1 MFHNCNVLELYLL
14 VRPRMHLTSYSGTS
28 DSGLSGERD
37 LLSQSGLV
45 RVLVDVCMESCVFL
59 SSCSSGCTP
68 RVKRLTSRLAIDALI
83 TVSVIVLFGSGTV
96 CGQSQDSTAN
106 QIQSL
111 QKQLD
116 NLQNQMTQIQGEINR
131 LSGSIPVPAASVPAE
146 AGTSA
151 TIATQA
157 GKRSEAEI
165 ELKAST
171 QDISKATGTYNT
183 TSQDP
188 LAAPRVNNEPLDP
201 RYPGYFRLPGT
212 STFLRIGGYFKTD
225 FIYDLKPAG
234 DAERF
239 IPSSIPIPTPVSVNN
254 TTVSI
259 RPTRLNLDFL
269 IPTDRFGKVRFFIEG
284 DFFGSSSTTPRLRHA
299 YAQVKNLL
307 FGQTFSN
314 FMDPDSG
321 PDQLEFQ
328 GPNAQILIRNPQFRY
343 TGKLRPRTTFSI
355 AVEKP
360 SSDIAFKVAEFNAQ
374 PNSPSPDGT
383 LQLRR
388 ETERGHL
395 QLAALFRSVSGFLN
409 TGGGT
414 SGPTDSVSAW
424 GFNFTGSQKTGSKDT
439 AVFQVEY
446 GNGIERYL
454 NDTSGLGEDAAL
466 KSIANPRLKAL
477 PVVGTYG
484 AYQHFWTSKLRSS
497 VIYGFAQI
505 QNTEFQ
511 DGSVFHQSNYSAGN
525 IIWNA
530 IGSLNLGAEF
540 LYGWR
545 VNKDGSSANAPRIMF
560 SAKYN
565 FVNSP
570 PTK

>member
-1 MFHNCNVLELYLL
+1 
-14 VRPRMHLTSYSGTS
+14 
-28 DSGLSGERD
+28 
-37 LLSQSGLV
+37 
-45 RVLVDVCMESCVFL
+45 MESCPSFPLDCALLRHSERRTKLRFL
-59 SSCSSGCTP
+59 VGTFS
-68 RVKRLTSRLAIDALI
+68 VAALTLLAIVEPRTSYA
-83 TVSVIVLFGSGTV
+83 
-96 CGQSQDSTAN
+96 QSDVSTAA
-106 QIQSL
+106 QIQTL

-116 NLQNQMTQIQGEINR
+116 SLQSQMTQIQGEINK
-131 LSGSIPVPAASVPAE
+131 LSGNAPSSPAVPAE
-146 AGTSA
+146 EKAASGT
-151 TIATQA
+151 ITQQP
-157 GKRSEAEI
+157 GKPSEAET
-165 ELKAST
+165 ELKPK
-171 QDISKATGTYNT
+171 QEDIGKATGSYET

-234 DAERF
+234 DGERF
-239 IPSSIPIPTPVSVNN
+239 IPASIPIPSPVTVNN

-307 FGQTFSN
+307 IGQTFSN

-321 PDQLEFQ
+321 PDQLDFQ
-328 GPNAQILIRNPQFRY
+328 GPNAQINIRNPQIRY
-343 TGKLRPRTTFSI
+343 SVKLRPKTTFSI

-360 SSDIAFKVAEFNAQ
+360 SSDIAFKVAEFSSQ

-388 ETERGHL
+388 EMEGGHV
-395 QLAALFRSVSGFLN
+395 QLAALFRSVSAFLN
-409 TGGGT
+409 TGAT
-414 SGPTDSVSAW
+414 SGPTDSVFAW
-424 GFNFTGSQKTGSKDT
+424 GFNLTGSQKVVGKDT

-446 GNGIERYL
+446 GNGIERYIQ
-454 NDTSGLGEDAAL
+454 DTSGLGEDAAI
-466 KSIANPRLKAL
+466 KSVHNPRLKAL
-477 PVVGTYG
+477 PVFASYG

-497 VIYGFAQI
+497 LVYGFAQI

-511 DGSVFHQSNYSAGN
+511 GGSVFHQSNYSAAN
-525 IIWNA
+525 LIWNA

-545 VNKDGSSANAPRIMF
+545 VNKDGTSGNAPRIML

-565 FVNSP
+565 FVRSS
-570 PTK
+570 TSK

>member
-1 MFHNCNVLELYLL
+1 MYSYVTVLLHCAP
-14 VRPRMHLTSYSGTS
+14 VRHSERKMSLRYVVATCSAIALMLFVCVEPPSTYAQS
-28 DSGLSGERD
+28 D
-37 LLSQSGLV
+37 
-45 RVLVDVCMESCVFL
+45 
-59 SSCSSGCTP
+59 
-68 RVKRLTSRLAIDALI
+68 
-83 TVSVIVLFGSGTV
+83 
-96 CGQSQDSTAN
+96 DSTKAQV
-106 QIQSL
+106 QIL

-116 NLQNQMTQIQGEINR
+116 ALQGQMTQIQGEINR
-131 LSGSIPVPAASVPAE
+131 LSGNSEAATAPVKSEVTS
-146 AGTSA
+146 GT
-151 TIATQA
+151 IGQQA
-157 GKRSEAEI
+157 GKPSEAEA
-165 ELKAST
+165 ELKT
-171 QDISKATGTYNT
+171 NRQDIGKATGSYET

-239 IPSSIPIPTPVSVNN
+239 IPASIPIPSPVTVNN

-269 IPTDRFGKVRFFIEG
+269 IPTDQFGKVRFFIEG

-307 FGQTFSN
+307 IGQSFSN

-321 PDQLEFQ
+321 PDQLDFQ
-328 GPNAQILIRNPQFRY
+328 GPNAQISIRNPQIRY
-343 TGKLRPRTTFSI
+343 SVKLRPKTTFSLS
-355 AVEKP
+355 VEKP
-360 SSDIAFKVAEFNAQ
+360 SSDIAFKVADFSAQ

-388 ETERGHL
+388 EMERGHL

-409 TGGGT
+409 TGGAT
-414 SGPTDSVSAW
+414 SGPTDSVFAW
-424 GFNFTGSQKTGSKDT
+424 GFNFTGSEKIVGKDT

-446 GNGIERYL
+446 GNGIERYVQ
-454 NDTSGLGEDAAL
+454 DTSGLGEDAAL
-466 KSIANPRLKAL
+466 KSVNDPRLKAL
-477 PVVGTYG
+477 PVFGSYG
-484 AYQHFWTSKLRSS
+484 AYQHFWTPKLRSS
-497 VIYGFAQI
+497 VIYGFTQI

-511 DGSVFHQSNYSAGN
+511 GGSVFHQSNYSAGN

-530 IGSLNLGAEF
+530 IGSLNIGAEF

-545 VNKDGSSANAPRIMF
+545 VNKDGSSANAPRIML

-565 FVNSP
+565 FVKSSSS
-570 PTK
+570 K